1 MALQLDLFESE
12 ETLLVHENKRLSD
25 KLNHLRRSFFVRHN
39 EHEKQIEKLLKEV
52 IYLKTELRDIKKPP
66 TSC

>member
-12 ETLLVHENKRLSD
+12 ETLLVHENKRLND

-39 EHEKQIEKLLKEV
+39 EHEKIIEKLSKE
-52 IYLKTELRDIKKPP
+52 IIFLKTELREMKKPE
-66 TSC
+66 